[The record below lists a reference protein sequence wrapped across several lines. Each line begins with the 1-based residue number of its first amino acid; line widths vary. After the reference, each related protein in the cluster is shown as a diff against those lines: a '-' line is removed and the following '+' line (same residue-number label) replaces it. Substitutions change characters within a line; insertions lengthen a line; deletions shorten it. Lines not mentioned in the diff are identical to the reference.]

1 MNDELRMQRQ
11 ERILGAMQGEKIDRT
26 PLMWA
31 GDLALIRYAK
41 PQTDFQYMIEHHE
54 DMTKTIVD
62 EVLPKFPKLDFL
74 AAVGMSSRFLG
85 AAFLV
90 KTLLPG
96 VDIPADEM
104 WQLDFDHAFTEDV
117 YDEIIEGG
125 WQKFSDKILFDKLGY
140 DPEAMGKDFE
150 AGLRNKQL
158 YHDAGLPF
166 FRHEGMLSSPYDV
179 LAFGRGLTEFFMDM
193 YEQPDEMKAAMNV
206 IMEEEE
212 ARIGNS
218 IKEQVADAE
227 AHGEVVMYTIAPCV
241 QANCDLLG
249 RAQFE
254 EFGWPLI
261 ERQTNFI
268 LDQGAYVRF
277 HMDSNWTNNL
287 DLFAQL
293 PAGRCIFDSD
303 GNTDLIKTR
312 DILGPKMA
320 FTGTVDPANF
330 AFGKPEQIYDEVKEQ
345 LAVMGDS
352 FIASP
357 SCSIPAN
364 APAENIDAM
373 YAAIDEL

>member
-1 MNDELRMQRQ
+1 MNDELRIERQ
-11 ERILGAMQGEKIDRT
+11 NRILATMNGEKTDRT

-41 PQTDFQYMIEHHE
+41 PDTDFQYMIEHHE
-54 DMTKTIVD
+54 DMTQTIVD

-74 AAVGMSSRFLG
+74 AAVGMSSRHLG

-96 VDIPADEM
+96 VDLPPDEM
-104 WQLDFDHAFTEDV
+104 WQLDFDHSFTEDV

-125 WQKFSDKILFDKLGY
+125 WQKFNDRMLFEKLGY

-150 AGLRNKQL
+150 AGMRNKQR
-158 YHDAGLPF
+158 YHDAGMPF
-166 FRHEGMLSSPYDV
+166 FRYEGMLSSPFDI
-179 LAFGRGLTEFFMDM
+179 LAFGRGLTEFFVDI
-193 YEQPDEMKAAMNV
+193 YEQPDEIKEAMS
-206 IMEEEE
+206 IMMDEEE

-218 IKEQVADAE
+218 VAEEVKDAE
-227 AHGEVVMYTIAPCV
+227 QHGEVVMYTIAPCV
-241 QANCDLLG
+241 QANCDLVG
-249 RAQFE
+249 RSTFE

-261 ERQTNFI
+261 ERQANFL

-287 DLFAQL
+287 DLFAQF
-293 PAGRCIFDSD
+293 PKGKCIFDSD

-320 FTGTVDPANF
+320 FTGTVHPATF
-330 AFGKPEQIYDEVKEQ
+330 AFGKPDEIYNEVKSQVEE
-345 LAVMGDS
+345 MGDS

-364 APAENIDAM
+364 APKENIDAM